1 MGMRKTLNVW
11 KGKRI
16 SQQRCYI
23 RERREGK
30 KKKKDKRRML
40 SKSLDKEEVEIIT
53 VGFQGWRTENEAAI

>member
-23 RERREGK
+23 RKG
-30 KKKKDKRRML
+30 
-40 SKSLDKEEVEIIT
+40 KEEEKRQEEDAVE
-53 VGFQGWRTENEAAI
+53 VAKKGGS